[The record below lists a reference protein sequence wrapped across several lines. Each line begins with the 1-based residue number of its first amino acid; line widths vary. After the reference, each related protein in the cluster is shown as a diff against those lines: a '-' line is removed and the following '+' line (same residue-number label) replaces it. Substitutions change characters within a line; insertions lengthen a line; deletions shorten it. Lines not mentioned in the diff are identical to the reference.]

1 MKKKIDSLYIHFP
14 FCRHLCN
21 YCDFYKK
28 IPDSSDDF
36 SSFETMLFK
45 MLDAHDSMMKE
56 KGYVWDELRTL
67 YIGGGTPSLWGER
80 GASFIKSN
88 LSKFGISLNSK
99 DIEFTL
105 EVNPGSWNQGAINA
119 WKSIGV
125 NRFSVGLQS
134 LDSDYIKALDRI
146 HTIDDALDTLK
157 YFSQLNYNFS
167 VDFMLGLPRL
177 EGAGVRDIVKELDQI
192 MSYNPVHISLYIL
205 TTKKNY
211 VHKDLLPS
219 DEDIS
224 KEYMDVSKYFS
235 EIGWSH
241 YEVSNY
247 SKPGFESKHNL
258 NYWRCRSVAAVGP
271 SAVGFLS
278 EDNFRYKWKV
288 SESSFSKEELS
299 AEEAFLE
306 QIYMSLRVKSG
317 LRFDTFKEKEKFKK
331 LCKSWVANEYA
342 KIDDQSVFLTSKG
355 FLFIDSLMGDIFK
368 EKMIM

>member
-36 SSFETMLFK
+36 SSFETLLLK
-45 MLDAHDSMMKE
+45 MLSTHDSMMKE
-56 KGYVWDELRTL
+56 KGYAWEKLKTL

-88 LSKFGISLNSK
+88 LKKYGINFDPGS
-99 DIEFTL
+99 IEFTL
-105 EVNPGSWNQGAINA
+105 EVNPGSWNEEAIGA
-119 WKSIGV
+119 WESIGV

-134 LDSDYIKALDRI
+134 IDSDYIKALDRVHSI
-146 HTIDDALDTLK
+146 EDAMGTLK
-157 YFSQLNYNFS
+157 FFSENNYNFS

-177 EGAGVRDIVKELDQI
+177 EGAGERDIIKELDQI
-192 MSYNPVHISLYIL
+192 MSFNPNHISLYIL

-211 VHKDLLPS
+211 IHKDLLPS
-219 DEDIS
+219 DESIS
-224 KEYMDVSKYFS
+224 KEYLEVSSYFS
-235 EIGWSH
+235 KIGWSH

-247 SKPGFESKHNL
+247 SKYGFESKHNL
-258 NYWRCRSVAAVGP
+258 NYWKCRSVAAVGP

-288 SESSFSKEELS
+288 TDDSFVKEELND
-299 AEEAFLE
+299 EEAFLE
-306 QIYMSLRVKSG
+306 KIYMSLRVKSG
-317 LRFDTFKEKEKFKK
+317 LAFDTFQDKDKFKK
-331 LCKSWVANEYA
+331 LCKTWVSNGHAETS
-342 KIDDQSVFLTSKG
+342 DDSVALTSKG

-368 EKMIM
+368 ENIV